1 MWSPSPRSLIIVL
14 LQGAEIVQCFDDF
27 YPSHVEIIS
36 RAKFESFS
44 LFDSSDVA
52 KLRKIECS
60 LLDDLLTQVFT
71 RLRPYLTPLVINII
85 NLSLSTGIFPD
96 VLKCA
101 HVRPL
106 IKAPYLDPE
115 SHFSL
120 GLLDYEW
127 G

>member
-1 MWSPSPRSLIIVL
+1 MESS
-14 LQGAEIVQCFDDF
+14 DDF
-27 YPSHVEIIS
+27 
-36 RAKFESFS
+36 
-44 LFDSSDVA
+44 A
-52 KLRKIECS
+52 KLRKNECS
-60 LLDDLLTQVFT
+60 PLDYLPTPVFARLL
-71 RLRPYLTPLVINII
+71 PYLTPLVINII
-85 NLSLSTGIFPD
+85 NLSLSSGKFPD

-115 SHFSL
+115 SHFSFF